1 MSVNCLFSDSLPALY
16 HRGLNLT
23 YNISSGSIAG
33 LRINKQ
39 DLSNER
45 NWRNKVRC
53 EERETFSLL
62 QEASLTIAALP
73 CRDLVPTRP
82 SLWGEPPL
90 DSLGSWVLV
99 ILSPPL
105 VSPSL
110 KLTAASYYGKSPI
123 LTILIQFLKFLLLN
137 YLTWTLFS

>member
-1 MSVNCLFSDSLPALY
+1 MSVNCLFSDPLPALY

-73 CRDLVPTRP
+73 C
-82 SLWGEPPL
+82 G
-90 DSLGSWVLV
+90 
-99 ILSPPL
+99 I
-105 VSPSL
+105 
-110 KLTAASYYGKSPI
+110 
-123 LTILIQFLKFLLLN
+123 
-137 YLTWTLFS
+137 